1 MGQDVEAVAK
11 LLHAY

>member
-1 MGQDVEAVAK
+1 MGKDVEAVAK